1 MKRILVLVMVLV
13 LFMFSTC
20 TAEGFFFGSYT
31 AEHSLHAVAVIGDQ
45 YVLYDTIGSHYCL
58 YRGET
63 LLSDLSSRTN
73 FDTNDKMQRIY
84 RSALCVVSDEQSFYG
99 IEMNLDENYNTSTVK
114 FGRGEVH
121 RLNFE
126 NNTTELVAELDVSP
140 AIVKQEGSS
149 IESMMRFI
157 GAALSGNNLYLVFEV
172 PLSQVESGV
181 FFADEA
187 DIEHFALRYELGNPT
202 PQRISLA
209 GGAKLIA
216 AQGSTIL
223 YSALTAD
230 SNDVQ
235 ICMLDTTT
243 DQRTVLQTISGKEG
257 RPAHFA
263 YDIPNAKLYY
273 NLNGQ
278 VFEMDATGKT
288 TLVALFPFQDI
299 QGLFLLSGNQ
309 IGAWTTEA
317 WELRTIDPNA
327 KDNIVKLSVYGGL
340 NNSLIE
346 DFMRANP
353 SISIVDA
360 NSDVSLI
367 DTVLTKSSTPD
378 VLFMRTVTDPA
389 FIDLRE
395 RGYLL
400 PLESEAVQS
409 VISKMYPDIVK
420 NVTSN
425 GSVVAL
431 PISQTTQP
439 MLGIDMAVWNEMNL
453 GNAPTTWDEMFDL
466 IERWPEILKD
476 HRFVSLFN
484 PELINDDAR
493 YILFRRMLN
502 DYEYYRR
509 DQSEP
514 TGYNTE
520 IFRHLLD
527 RFSAIDF
534 REVFKPQLA
543 SANQTLMISD
553 LSPSARTVD
562 EEMTPLALK
571 VSEGAQSYM
580 ATTLNV
586 VAINPYSKNIEA
598 AKAFVDYCAEN
609 LDPLAR
615 VELMPDENAPLRPDN
630 YDRTLESQKET
641 VAEAQRLLDACENEV
656 DRQPLEES
664 LASKQSILEMF
675 EDSWIA
681 SESSIAQYRAV
692 AEHIY
697 VYSLDSIDISNAASL
712 GDVINRYLSGELPAE
727 SLIGELERR
736 YVMRAQ
742 EQN

>member
-63 LLSDLSSRTN
+63 LLSDLSSQTN

-99 IEMNLDENYNTSTVK
+99 IEMNLDENYNTNTVK

-126 NNTTELVAELDVSP
+126 DNTTELVAELDVSP

-157 GAALSGNNLYLVFEV
+157 GAALSGNNLYLVFEQ
-172 PLSQVESGV
+172 PAQASSSL

-202 PQRISLA
+202 PQRIPLA

-257 RPAHFA
+257 RPANFA

-360 NSDVSLI
+360 DSDVSLI

-409 VISKMYPDIVK
+409 VISKMYPDVVK
-420 NVTSN
+420 SVTSN

-476 HRFVSLFN
+476 HRFVSLFD

-493 YILFRRMLN
+493 YVLFRRMLN

-630 YDRTLESQKET
+630 YDRTLESRKEI

>member
-20 TAEGFFFGSYT
+20 TAEGFFFGSYA

-126 NNTTELVAELDVSP
+126 GNTTELVAELDVSP

-202 PQRISLA
+202 PQRIPLA

-216 AQGSTIL
+216 AQGSRIL

-235 ICMLDTTT
+235 ICMLDTTP

-257 RPAHFA
+257 RPANFA

-278 VFEMDATGKT
+278 IFEMDATGKT

-309 IGAWTTEA
+309 IGASTEA

-327 KDNIVKLSVYGGL
+327 KDNIVKLSVYGSL

-360 NSDVSLI
+360 DSDISLI

-378 VLFMRTVTDPA
+378 VLLMRTVTDSA

-409 VISKMYPDIVK
+409 VISKMYPDVVK
-420 NVTSN
+420 SVTSN

-630 YDRTLESQKET
+630 YDRTLESRKEI

-712 GDVINRYLSGELPAE
+712 GDVINRYLSGELPAD

-736 YVMRAQ
+736 YVMRTQ

>member
-1 MKRILVLVMVLV
+1 MKRILVLVMILV

-99 IEMNLDENYNTSTVK
+99 IEMNLDENYNTNTVK

-126 NNTTELVAELDVSP
+126 DNTTELVAELDVSP

-157 GAALSGNNLYLVFEV
+157 GAALSGNNLYLVFEQPALV
-172 PLSQVESGV
+172 DSSV
-181 FFADEA
+181 FFANEA
-187 DIEHFALRYELGNPT
+187 DIERFALRYELDNPT
-202 PQRISLA
+202 PQRIPLA

-257 RPAHFA
+257 RPANFA

-278 VFEMDATGKT
+278 IFEMDATGKT

-327 KDNIVKLSVYGGL
+327 KDNIVKLSLYGGL

-360 NSDVSLI
+360 DSDVSLI

-378 VLFMRTVTDPA
+378 VLFMHTMTDSA
-389 FIDLRE
+389 FIDLCE

-409 VISKMYPDIVK
+409 VISKMYPDVVK
-420 NVTSN
+420 SVTSN

-493 YILFRRMLN
+493 YVLFRRMLN

-598 AKAFVDYCAEN
+598 AKAFVDYCAES

-630 YDRTLESQKET
+630 YDRTLESQKEI

-712 GDVINRYLSGELPAE
+712 GDVINRYLSGELPAD

>member
-1 MKRILVLVMVLV
+1 MKRFLALLITLILFV
-13 LFMFSTC
+13 FSVSY
-20 TAEGFFFGSYT
+20 AESSFFIGEELP
-31 AEHSLHAVAVIGDQ
+31 EHSIYATAVVGDQ
-45 YVLYDTIGSHYCL
+45 YVLYDTMGPHYCL

-63 LLSDLSSRTN
+63 FLSDLPSLTN
-73 FDTNDKMQRIY
+73 FDTNDDMLLIY

-99 IEMNLDENYNTSTVK
+99 VEMNLDKNYGTSTIK

-157 GAALSGNNLYLVFEV
+157 GAALSGNNLYLVFEQ
-172 PLSQVESGV
+172 PAQASSSL

-202 PQRISLA
+202 PQRIPLA

-257 RPAHFA
+257 RPANFA

-378 VLFMRTVTDPA
+378 VLFMRTVTNPA

-409 VISKMYPDIVK
+409 VISKMYPDVVK

-630 YDRTLESQKET
+630 YDRTLESQKEN

-675 EDSWIA
+675 ENSWIA

-712 GDVINRYLSGELPAE
+712 GDVINRYLSGELPAD

-736 YVMRAQ
+736 YVMRTQ

>member
-1 MKRILVLVMVLV
+1 MKRFLALLITLILFV
-13 LFMFSTC
+13 FSVSY
-20 TAEGFFFGSYT
+20 AESSFFIGEELP
-31 AEHSLHAVAVIGDQ
+31 EHSIYATAVVGDQ
-45 YVLYDTIGSHYCL
+45 YVLYDTMGPHYCL

-63 LLSDLSSRTN
+63 FLSDLPSLTN
-73 FDTNDKMQRIY
+73 FDTNDDMLLIY

-99 IEMNLDENYNTSTVK
+99 VEMNLDKNYGTSTIK

-126 NNTTELVAELDVSP
+126 DNTTELVAELDVSP

-157 GAALSGNNLYLVFEV
+157 GAALSGNNLYLVFEQ
-172 PLSQVESGV
+172 PAQASSSL

-202 PQRISLA
+202 PQRIPLA

-257 RPAHFA
+257 RPANFA

-327 KDNIVKLSVYGGL
+327 KDNIVKLSVYGSF

-360 NSDVSLI
+360 DSDVSLI

-409 VISKMYPDIVK
+409 VISKMYPDVVK
-420 NVTSN
+420 SVTSN

-493 YILFRRMLN
+493 YVLFRRMLN

-586 VAINPYSKNIEA
+586 IAINPYSKNIEA

-630 YDRTLESQKET
+630 YDRTLESQKEI

-675 EDSWIA
+675 ENSWIA

-712 GDVINRYLSGELPAE
+712 GDVINRYLSGELPAD

-736 YVMRAQ
+736 YVMRTQ